1 MPKPV
6 EVAVD
11 TYIRAWSERDPA
23 VRARMIEACFAAA
36 GRIVAPNGEIRGRA
50 ALADAMAK
58 FLADPEIVRMRVT
71 SAVDAR
77 GTIFRFRVVTDRRD
91 GTSLQSFDAG
101 EIDAE
106 GRISVLLTFGGPL
119 GEASAAPTTA
129 TLNA

>member
-23 VRARMIEACFAAA
+23 VRARMIEACFAAD
-36 GRIVAPNGEIRGRA
+36 GRIVAPSSEIRGRA

-58 FLADPEIVRMRVT
+58 FLADPEVLRMRVT

-77 GTIFRFRVVTDRRD
+77 GTTFRFRVMTDRRD
-91 GTSLQSFDAG
+91 GTSLESFDAG

-106 GRISVLLTFGGPL
+106 GRISILLTFGGPL
-119 GEASAAPTTA
+119 GDASEAPATA
-129 TLNA
+129 TSKT